1 MTDLISYVPE
11 LPKPGETVHGTRF
24 MIGFGGKGNTSQQQI
39 TKLIALQLRQHT
51 FFKTI
56 HLFLCCCGTV
66 RQLYNAL

>member
-39 TKLIALQLRQHT
+39 TKLIALQAAYVL
-51 FFKTI
+51 
-56 HLFLCCCGTV
+56 
-66 RQLYNAL
+66 